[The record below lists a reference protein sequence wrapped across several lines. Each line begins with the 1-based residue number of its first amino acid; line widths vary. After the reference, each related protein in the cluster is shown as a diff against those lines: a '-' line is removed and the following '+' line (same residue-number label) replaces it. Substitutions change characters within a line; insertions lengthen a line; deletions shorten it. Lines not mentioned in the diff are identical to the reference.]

1 MQKISH
7 VVSIKNIKSGLS
19 KIVKLDKFTPYEAR
33 KLFDFYANH
42 NDYLIEV
49 V

>member
-1 MQKISH
+1 MYKISH

-19 KIVKLDKFTPYEAR
+19 KIVSLDKYTPYEAR

-42 NDYLIEV
+42 KEYLIEV